1 MTTKT
6 TMHEAGAAAKA
17 QGDLYAAAG
26 TGLVALL
33 LTGALFGFFY
43 AWVCST
49 MWGLDAADPRTAIA
63 AMQAMNASVRN
74 PLFFPAFF
82 LTAPALGIAALMAE
96 RAGARLSAALLLAAA
111 LLVALGCV
119 ALTATVNVPMN
130 RALAGVAVP
139 EDIGQAAE
147 IWAGYSPRWQ
157 LFNTLRTGVAG
168 VALLVSGIALWRL
181 PR

>member
-1 MTTKT
+1 
-6 TMHEAGAAAKA
+6 MHETWNTEARAGAGAL
-17 QGDLYAAAG
+17 QAAAG
-26 TGLVALL
+26 TTLVALL

-74 PLFFPAFF
+74 PVFFPAFF
-82 LTAPALGIAALMAE
+82 LTAPALGLAALMAE
-96 RAGARLSAALLLAAA
+96 RAGARGSATLLAGAA
-111 LLVALGCV
+111 VVVAVGCV

-130 RALAGVAVP
+130 RALAQVAVP

-157 LFNTLRTGVAG
+157 LFNTLRTIVAG
-168 VALLVSGIALWRL
+168 LALLLSGFALWRL